1 MASSFSPAEL
11 GVSVAIHLAFAL
23 AAAVLSN
30 CEGTESPPSPVE
42 RVEVIMVEM
51 SGPAAGQ
58 ARMPQKAERAPR
70 PPAGDPEPTPA
81 PPEPV
86 PKVQSDMVLKTPEAP
101 KKPGQP
107 QKDPKVDDK
116 RREDL
121 QKELRRKQL
130 MDELRDAPIGTEDRV
145 AATSGGT
152 AGAKGATSGG
162 TGGGSAT
169 STGVNDPELAR
180 WSEAARLKVQPNWT
194 PIRAYCKA
202 GRVARVAVKVDASG
216 NKSGKATIQQSSGD
230 PGFDGAAVRAVE
242 STARLPAPPAR
253 FPNGLTGVVEFR
265 AEECP

>member
-1 MASSFSPAEL
+1 VAQSFSPVEF
-11 GVSVAIHLAFAL
+11 GISVAIHLAFGI

-30 CEGTESPPSPVE
+30 CEGGEPTTPPAE
-42 RVEVIMVEM
+42 KVEVIMVEM

-70 PPAGDPEPTPA
+70 PPAGDPDPTPP
-81 PPEPV
+81 PPEPA

-101 KKPGQP
+101 KKPGVKE
-107 QKDPKVDDK
+107 KDPKADDA
-116 RREDL
+116 RREEL
-121 QKELRRKQL
+121 MKELRRKQL
-130 MDELRDAPIGTEDRV
+130 MDELRDAPLGKEDRA

-152 AGAKGATSGG
+152 AGAKGATAGG
-162 TGGGSAT
+162 TGGGSST

-180 WSEAARLKVQPNWT
+180 WTEAARLKVQPNWT

-202 GRVARVAVKVDASG
+202 GRVARVAVKVDAGG
-216 NKSGKATIQQSSGD
+216 NKTGKATIQQSSGD

-242 STARLPAPPAR
+242 STPRLPAPPAR
-253 FPNGLTGVVEFR
+253 FSNGLTGVVEFR

>member
-1 MASSFSPAEL
+1 MANSVSPVEL
-11 GVSVAIHLAFAL
+11 GISVAIHLAFGI

-30 CEGTESPPSPVE
+30 CEGSEAPPPPAE
-42 RVEVIMVEM
+42 KVEVIMVEM

-70 PPAGDPEPTPA
+70 PPAGDPEPTP
-81 PPEPV
+81 PPEPA

-101 KKPGQP
+101 KKPGVKE
-107 QKDPKVDDK
+107 KDPKADDK
-116 RREDL
+116 RRDEL
-121 QKELRRKQL
+121 MKELRRKQL
-130 MDELRDAPIGTEDRV
+130 MDELRDAPLGKEDRA

-180 WSEAARLKVQPNWT
+180 WTEAARLKVQPNWT

-202 GRVARVAVKVDASG
+202 GRVARVAVKVDAAG
-216 NKSGKATIQQSSGD
+216 NKTGKATIQQSSGD

-253 FPNGLTGVVEFR
+253 FSSGLTGVVEFR